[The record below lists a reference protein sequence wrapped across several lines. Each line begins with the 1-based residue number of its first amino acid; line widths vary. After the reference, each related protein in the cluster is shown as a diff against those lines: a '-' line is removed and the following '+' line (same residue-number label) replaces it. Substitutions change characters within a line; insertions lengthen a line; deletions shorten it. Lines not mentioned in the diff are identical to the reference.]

1 MSHEPQAVIDAHQ
14 HFWDP
19 ATAEYPWM
27 TGAYLPLRRRYGPE
41 HLEREHSS
49 AGVDFTVVVQAR
61 HDLDETRRLL
71 DIARTTSWV
80 VGVVGWVDLTTP
92 KVGETLMELGSLPAG
107 DRLVGIR
114 HQVHD
119 ESDPDWLLRPE
130 VLRGL
135 SAVAD
140 AGLAYDLLVRS
151 RELPAALT
159 VAQRLPGLR
168 LVLDHIAKPPIRTGE
183 IEPWASLLAGFRS
196 VENVTC
202 KVSGL
207 VTEANWCG
215 WKPDD
220 FTPYVSKALDVFGP
234 HRLMFGSDWPVCL
247 LAATYLEVLETTVDV
262 LRTLIGTD
270 LNSILGQCATR
281 AYALD
286 ARSGAST

>member
-1 MSHEPQAVIDAHQ
+1 
-14 HFWDP
+14 
-19 ATAEYPWM
+19 
-27 TGAYLPLRRRYGPE
+27 
-41 HLEREHSS
+41 
-49 AGVDFTVVVQAR
+49 
-61 HDLDETRRLL
+61 
-71 DIARTTSWV
+71 V

-234 HRLMFGSDWPVCL
+234 HRLMFGSDWPVSL